1 MTASPSSGSL
11 PKPRVLVVDDD
22 KAVRESLRRSL
33 EFNGYD
39 VSLAADGAEALA
51 GLSTSG
57 AGALPDV
64 VVMDVMMPRLDGI
77 EATRALRAAGNDVPI
92 LVLTARDAVGDR
104 VEGLD
109 AGADDYLTKPFA
121 LQELL
126 ARLRALLRRVVTPE
140 EAADETLTFADLTMD
155 IATRE
160 VRRGDRPVELTRTE
174 FTLLEMFLRR
184 PRRVL
189 ERSFILEEV
198 WGYDFPTT
206 ANSLEVY
213 VGYLRRK
220 TEAEGEPRLIHTVR
234 GVGYVLKES

>member
-1 MTASPSSGSL
+1 VTAPAV

-39 VSLAADGAEALA
+39 VSMASDGAEALA
-51 GLSTSG
+51 GI
-57 AGALPDV
+57 AVANPDV
-64 VVMDVMMPRLDGI
+64 VVMDVMMPRLDGL
-77 EATRALRAAGNDVPI
+77 EATKALRKAGNDVPI
-92 LVLTARDAVGDR
+92 IVLTARDAVGDR

-126 ARLRALLRRVVTPE
+126 ARLRALLRRVVPDE
-140 EAADETLTFADLTMD
+140 DVPDETLTFADLTMD

-160 VRRGDRPVELTRTE
+160 VRRGDRLVELTRTE

-213 VGYLRRK
+213 VGYVRRK

-234 GVGYVLKES
+234 GVGYVLKEA

>member
-1 MTASPSSGSL
+1 VNASAPD
-11 PKPRVLVVDDD
+11 KQRVLVVDDD

-33 EFNGYD
+33 EFNGYA
-39 VSLAADGAEALA
+39 VSVASDGAEALA
-51 GLSTSG
+51 GLS
-57 AGALPDV
+57 AGGPMSAPDV

-77 EATRALRAAGNDVPI
+77 ETTRALRAAGNDVPI

-126 ARLRALLRRVVTPE
+126 ARLRALLRRVTTVPGE
-140 EAADETLTFADLTMD
+140 ADEVLAFSDLSMD
-155 IATRE
+155 IATRD
-160 VRRGDRPVELTRTE
+160 VRRGDRAIELTRTE

-220 TEAEGEPRLIHTVR
+220 TEAEGESRLIHTVR
-234 GVGYVLKES
+234 GVGYVLKET

>member
-1 MTASPSSGSL
+1 MTPPASPAST
-11 PKPRVLVVDDD
+11 PAKPRVLVVDDD

-33 EFNGYD
+33 EFNGYA

-51 GLSTSG
+51 GI
-57 AGALPDV
+57 AGHAPDV

-77 EATRALRAAGNDVPI
+77 ETTKSLRKAGNDVPI

-126 ARLRALLRRVVTPE
+126 ARLRALLRRVVPAE
-140 EAADETLTFADLTMD
+140 GDDNEVLSFADLSMD
-155 IATRE
+155 LATRE
-160 VRRGDRPVELTRTE
+160 VLRGERPMELTRTE

-220 TEAEGEPRLIHTVR
+220 TEAEGESRLIHTVR